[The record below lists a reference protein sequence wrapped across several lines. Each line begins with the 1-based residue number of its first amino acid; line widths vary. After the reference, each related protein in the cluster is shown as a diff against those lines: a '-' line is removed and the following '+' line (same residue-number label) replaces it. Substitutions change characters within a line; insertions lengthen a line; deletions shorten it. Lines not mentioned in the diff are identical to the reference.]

1 MQRHFPK
8 ETKEIIGNKNI
19 TTNIFRIQAND
30 SVMCEYFYF
39 GFIEY
44 ILSLRGKLNRLYYSF
59 PTKNFK
65 DNDKIILKYIKNG

>member
-30 SVMCEYFYF
+30 SVMCEYFYV

-44 ILSLRGKLNRLYYSF
+44 I
-59 PTKNFK
+59 
-65 DNDKIILKYIKNG
+65 